1 MSGYPL
7 FLKLKGQRCLVFGG
21 GEVALR
27 KIQALLKRGAL
38 VTCMSKDFC
47 ESLMKLAKK
56 NKQSLRLLRPP
67 QYFGGLAMTGKGSQ
81 RPLVRQAHHPEPCRG
96 ARNDELNG
104 TRLVI
109 AATSD
114 RSFNSRLARACQK
127 KRILINVVDDP
138 ELCDFYVP
146 AVVEKGPL
154 QIAISTDGASPLFA
168 KRLREELEKAIP
180 NSTGEVLTRLGK
192 IRDKVRRGKN

>member
-38 VTCMSKDFC
+38 VTCRSKDF
-47 ESLMKLAKK
+47 SPGLKKLAKK
-56 NKQSLRLLRPP
+56 AKASLVLKK
-67 QYFGGLAMTGKGSQ
+67 MGSQ
-81 RPLVRQAHHPEPCRG
+81 
-96 ARNDELNG
+96 DSFSFNG
-104 TRLVI
+104 SRLVI

-114 RSFNSRLARACQK
+114 RGFNSRLARACRK

-180 NSTGEVLTRLGK
+180 DSTGEVLTKLGK
-192 IRDKVRRGKN
+192 IRDRVLRGKKLR